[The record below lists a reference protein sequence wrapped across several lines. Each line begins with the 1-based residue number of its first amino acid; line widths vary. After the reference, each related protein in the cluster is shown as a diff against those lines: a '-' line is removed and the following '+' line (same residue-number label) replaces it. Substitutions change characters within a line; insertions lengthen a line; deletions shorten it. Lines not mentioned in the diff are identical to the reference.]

1 MGAGRKNCQDGKRH
15 IRASVTVVRVFVRS
29 FPFLILH
36 IHVIF
41 AVFGFCVLGGVKVLY
56 ISYVG
61 KHLFPRGHGCCNIF
75 ESDHV
80 HISTYQETV

>member
-1 MGAGRKNCQDGKRH
+1 MGAGRQNCQDGKRH
-15 IRASVTVVRVFVRS
+15 IGASVTVMRVFVRS

-56 ISYVG
+56 ISAMPGNTCFQVVMAS
-61 KHLFPRGHGCCNIF
+61 RGVVIIF
-75 ESDHV
+75 
-80 HISTYQETV
+80 